1 MYFLI
6 NDLYI
11 GTYDVQEAIV
21 KPIPGGVAI
30 NAELAENTKAL
41 GCFII
46 VQCQSRVTLPE
57 KYRIALKNDDGKCS
71 ANVSDLKAHDN
82 YTVFVYDLESDG
94 RPGHTPGVI
103 EWNVSVEESSISSGL
118 L

>member
-6 NDLYI
+6 NHLYL
-11 GTYDVQEAIV
+11 GTYDVQVAIV
-21 KPIPGGVAI
+21 EPIPGGVAI

-46 VQCQSRVTLPE
+46 VQCQSKVMLPE

-71 ANVSDLKAHDN
+71 ATVPDLKAHDN
-82 YTVFVYDLESDG
+82 YTIFVYDLESDG
-94 RPGHTPGVI
+94 RPGHTPAVT